1 MLCWSLWDKQM
12 NKRRIFVYKA
22 VYYLAILASFVLM
35 FFTFKAFISLFNN
48 YDIIK
53 LFFVPSALILNL
65 ITFVNLIK
73 KHTKAVLF
81 LNISLCLFI
90 VLTGRA
96 TVTDILSNGLSIE
109 NNSYKYLLLFLIVL
123 VIVNKFKVRNS
134 EFGNEIDEIGKQN

>member
-1 MLCWSLWDKQM
+1 M

-53 LFFVPSALILNL
+53 LLFVPSALILNL

-109 NNSYKYLLLFLIVL
+109 NNSYKYLLSFLIVL

-134 EFGNEIDEIGKQN
+134 EFGNEIDEIGKLE

>member
-1 MLCWSLWDKQM
+1 M

-53 LFFVPSALILNL
+53 LLFVPSALILNL

-109 NNSYKYLLLFLIVL
+109 NNSYKYLLSFLIVL

-134 EFGNEIDEIGKQN
+134 QFGNEIDEIGKPN